1 MGKRRRRLH
10 RTRLKAKRQLNA
22 ATTNPTV
29 GIENSVVQ
37 EMLAETTVTP
47 DIEMIITPVEIEEPT
62 PVLEAITPPTKK
74 KATRKTTRPR
84 ATKKK
89 TPTKR
94 TIRHRTQTNSSD

>member
-10 RTRLKAKRQLNA
+10 RARLKAKRQLNA
-22 ATTNPTV
+22 ATTNPVV

-37 EMLAETTVTP
+37 EMLTETTVTP
-47 DIEMIITPVEIEEPT
+47 VIETVTTPMEIEETT
-62 PVLEAITPPTKK
+62 PVLEAITPPTK

-94 TIRHRTQTNSSD
+94 TTRRRTQTNSSK